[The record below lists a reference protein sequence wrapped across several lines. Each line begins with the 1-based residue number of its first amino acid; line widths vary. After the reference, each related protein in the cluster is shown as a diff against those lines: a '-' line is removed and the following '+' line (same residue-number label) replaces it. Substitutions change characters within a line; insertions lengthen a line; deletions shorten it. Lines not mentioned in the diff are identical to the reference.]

1 MARQTA
7 REKSVV
13 PKSKQA
19 SATLLLGDLVSEAF
33 DQANQVTKN
42 QHQAAALATIVVQ
55 RLLAR
60 GSRGRYFKTLVA
72 V

>member
-7 REKSVV
+7 RAKSVV

-19 SATLLLGDLVSEAF
+19 RATLLLGDLVSEAF
-33 DQANQVTKN
+33 DQAYQVTRN
-42 QHQAAALATIVVQ
+42 HQKAAALAAIVVQ

-60 GSRGRYFKTLVA
+60 GGRDRYLKTLAA